1 MKKFIFLIFLV
12 GCHVKMSIISV
23 DTLIKVKVK
32 ESTPSC
38 LILDKNDTVVFQKEF
53 SIVED
58 EKGKRYIYPQA
69 LKVGEEVDLKIIL
82 LESDEICEKE

>member
-1 MKKFIFLIFLV
+1 MKKLIFLIFLF
-12 GCHVKMSIISV
+12 GCHAKTSIISI

-38 LILDKNDTVVFQKEF
+38 LILDKNNTVVFRKEF

-58 EKGKRYIYPQA
+58 NSGKRYRYPQA
-69 LKVGEEVDLKIIL
+69 LEIGEEVDLKIIL

>member
-1 MKKFIFLIFLV
+1 MKKLIFLIFLF
-12 GCHVKMSIISV
+12 GCHAKISIVSV

-32 ESTPSC
+32 ESTSSC
-38 LILDKNDTVVFQKEF
+38 LVLDENNTVVFQKEF

-58 EKGKRYIYPQA
+58 FNGKRYKYPQA